1 MRRRQTPAGPRL
13 KKSSSPLSRLRPL
26 PEDEIFGLQR
36 TFGADPRPGKLNG
49 AIGVYTDETG
59 KPFVLPVVRQA
70 FEHLQA
76 ANFNYL
82 PIGGDPR
89 FLELT
94 AKLVFGEQR
103 YGTLAPT
110 LVAQGVTGGT
120 NALSLFGGL
129 ARTADRRPTLII
141 GEPTW
146 ENHKKIFDH
155 LGFAWKTFLHLTPA
169 YTFNLAAALAAL
181 KTRRPSWVLLHGG
194 ATHNPTGVNPAKQE
208 WQFLARAMAEYGHTA
223 CVDHA
228 YTGLGDG
235 LIEDSA
241 PIHQLISLGV
251 PTFVAVSFSKNM
263 TLYQHRAGALLYA
276 ATTAKEKTAVT
287 SHLEHLF
294 RATNS
299 NPPAAG
305 ELVVGKILSEPQL
318 RQQWE
323 GELAAMRASINE
335 RRTQFIKLVGEPYGY
350 LERCRGLFSLLQLN
364 AKRIRTLREQQ
375 GIYLLSSGRV
385 NWGGIATL
393 DLPRLAAA
401 VRTVA

>member
-1 MRRRQTPAGPRL
+1 MHRRQTPAGPQL
-13 KKSSSPLSRLRPL
+13 KKIGSPISCLRPL

-36 TFGADPRPGKLNG
+36 AFAADPRPEKLNG

-76 ANFNYL
+76 SNFNYL
-82 PIGGDPR
+82 PISGDPR

-103 YGTLAPT
+103 YATLAPT
-110 LVAQGVTGGT
+110 LAAQGVSGGT
-120 NALSLFGGL
+120 NALSLFGSL
-129 ARTADRRPTLII
+129 AKAADRRPTLII

-155 LGFAWKTFLHLTPA
+155 LGFAWKIFPHLTAA
-169 YTFNLAAALAAL
+169 YTFNLTAALAAL

-194 ATHNPTGVNPAKQE
+194 ATHNPTGVNPAQQE
-208 WQFLARAMAEYGHTA
+208 WQILARTMAEYGHTA

-241 PIHQLISLGV
+241 PIHQLIAAGV
-251 PTFVAVSFSKNM
+251 PTFIAVSFSKNM

-276 ATTAKEKTAVT
+276 GKTAKEKTAVA

-318 RQQWE
+318 RRQWE
-323 GELAAMRASINE
+323 GELAAMRSSINE
-335 RRTQFIKLVGEPYGY
+335 RRAQFIKLAGAPYGY
-350 LERCRGLFSLLQLN
+350 LARCRGLFSLLQLGI
-364 AKRIRTLREQQ
+364 KRIRALREQQ

-385 NWGGIATL
+385 NWGGIASA
-393 DLPRLAAA
+393 DLPRLAEV
-401 VRTVA
+401 VRTAD